1 MAIFQIVSLI
11 LVLSAI
17 FAYINYRYLRLPT
30 TIGVMALGMVLSL
43 VLIVLG
49 EMGLGDLRV
58 RAEQILHRID
68 FNETVLHGLL
78 AFLLF
83 AGALHINLGDLG
95 SQKGAIF
102 LLSTVGVVVSTFLI
116 GSVMFYVLQALGL
129 NTPFIY
135 CLLFGALISPTDPI
149 AVLGIL
155 KSAKVPKSLEIK
167 IAGESLF
174 NDGIGVVV
182 FLALLQGL
190 NGQHEVTPAS
200 IARLFLEEAIGG
212 IALGLLFG
220 YIAYRML
227 RKVDHYQTEVLIT
240 LAVAAGTYALADG
253 LHALH
258 WLNLSGP
265 LAVVAAGL
273 LIGNQG
279 RAMAMSPTTV
289 EHLDTFWELVDEV
302 LNAALF
308 VLIGLELIV
317 IPFSG
322 NLLLAGALAVPVVLL
337 ARFVSV
343 AGMIRVLEFR
353 RTFTPGSIRIL
364 TWSGLRGGIS
374 VALALSLPVGPHR
387 NTLLTI
393 TYCVVIFSILVQG
406 LTVARVVR
414 RSLASGA
421 RSA

>member
-1 MAIFQIVSLI
+1 MAIFQILSLI
-11 LVLSAI
+11 LVLSAV

-30 TIGVMALGMVLSL
+30 TIGVMALGMLLSL
-43 VLIVLG
+43 ALIILG
-49 EMGLGDLRV
+49 ELGLKELRQW
-58 RAEQILHRID
+58 AEQTLHRID

-95 SQKGAIF
+95 SQKWPIL

-116 GSVMFYVLQALGL
+116 GGVMFYVLNAVGL
-129 NTPFIY
+129 TTPLIY

-182 FLALLQGL
+182 FLALLQGVS
-190 NGQHEVTPAS
+190 GHQEVTTAG
-200 IARLFLEEAIGG
+200 IARLFLEEAVGG
-212 IALGLLFG
+212 IALGLLAG

-240 LAVAAGTYALADG
+240 LAVAAGTYALADA

-279 RAMAMSPTTV
+279 RTLAMSATTV

-308 VLIGLELIV
+308 VLIGLELII
-317 IPFSG
+317 IPFTT
-322 NLLLAGALAVPVVLL
+322 NLLVAGVLAVPVVLL
-337 ARFVSV
+337 ARFISV
-343 AGMIRVLEFR
+343 GGMVRLMAIR
-353 RTFTPGSIRIL
+353 RTFTRGSIPIL

-374 VALALSLPVGPHR
+374 VALALSLPAGPYR

-393 TYCVVIFSILVQG
+393 TYFVVIFSILVQG

-414 RSLASGA
+414 RSLGPQSTPA
-421 RSA
+421 